1 MAPTMYDP
9 GRLVRSLIA
18 ASVLLVGLSSCSSAD
33 NPNRHRFE
41 DPSPYYLYTPRDY
54 SPDQAWPLFIGVN
67 DMSTD
72 GKSCWDTWQR
82 YADEKGFVLLCPE
95 LADPDGQLNQASAND
110 RLLKIV
116 DGLYSEYTLVA
127 KIFLV
132 GFSEG
137 AQFVHGYA
145 FANPNY
151 VVGVSVIAAGNYF
164 RPPPELSR
172 IPFEVIVGERD
183 NPVAVDHAQ
192 ELAGLLDSEGYRVG
206 LHVLPGVGHAIN
218 KDAIQITLD
227 MYDRVVGPR

>member
-1 MAPTMYDP
+1 MGPTTREPDS
-9 GRLVRSLIA
+9 LARSLLAVSILFI
-18 ASVLLVGLSSCSSAD
+18 SLCSCSSAN
-33 NPNRHRFE
+33 NPNRHRFDE
-41 DPSPYYLYTPRDY
+41 PSPYYLYTPQDY
-54 SPDQAWPLFIGVN
+54 SPDRARPLFIGVN
-67 DMSTD
+67 DLSTD
-72 GKSCWDTWQR
+72 GKTCWDTWQR

-95 LADPDGQLNQASAND
+95 LADADGQLSQANAND

-116 DGLYSEYTLVA
+116 DSLYGEYTLEA

-164 RPPPELSR
+164 RPPAELSY

-183 NPVAVDHAQ
+183 NPIAVEHAQ

-206 LHVLPGVGHAIN
+206 LHILPGVGHEIN